1 MGARPIYDA
10 IGHGYARH
18 RRPDPAIVAMIE
30 EELGDA
36 HSVVSI
42 GSGAGSYEPP
52 DRRVLGVD
60 SSAVMIAQRA
70 AGAAPAI
77 QAVAEALPLRSASFD
92 AAIAV
97 LTVHHWPDL
106 RAGLAEMGRV
116 ARRQLVLTFDPDAH
130 CRHWLTDYVP
140 EIGDLFRKAPSVQ
153 AVAEALG
160 ARTVRVVPLAYDS
173 PDGMTIAYWRRP
185 EAYLDPERRAGGSA
199 LQQVDPAA
207 LERGLRRLED
217 DLTSGTWRERYG
229 ALMQEEA
236 MDYGLRLVVA

>member
-140 EIGDLFRKAPSVQ
+140 EIGYLSRTAPSPQVSRSL
-153 AVAEALG
+153 APWRASLC
-160 ARTVRVVPLAYDS
+160 ARKSSV
-173 PDGMTIAYWRRP
+173 DGSQPSWRRRLS
-185 EAYLDPERRAGGSA
+185 ARR
-199 LQQVDPAA
+199 
-207 LERGLRRLED
+207 
-217 DLTSGTWRERYG
+217 WRPPKEP
-229 ALMQEEA
+229 
-236 MDYGLRLVVA
+236 